1 VFGHRAKAPRVTRRK
16 TVKASIQK
24 LGLLTNFAEAN
35 LENGIRQTANNLSD
49 HPFACLR
56 VPLREASIHF
66 GVGCPAD
73 PCSFG
78 TFFTLKRSISADTL
92 L

>member
-1 VFGHRAKAPRVTRRK
+1 MFGHRAKERGDTRRK
-16 TVKASIQK
+16 GAIDCIQK
-24 LGLLTNFAEAN
+24 LGLLINFAEDH
-35 LENGIRQTANNLSD
+35 LQNGIRRTATIF
-49 HPFACLR
+49 PTI
-56 VPLREASIHF
+56 PLRTSAYLCARLSVHF

-73 PCSFG
+73 SCSSG